1 MGGIKIWLEESIGG
15 IFPGGGNEQIFG
27 WWRGFSCSRENP
39 GVMEIILG
47 NYDIFMAHTESLSQA
62 DSQALEQAEIE
73 ALAIKWLQW
82 QYPMHLA
89 MFLNLLTPT
98 QVLSLTTWQEV
109 HDPVNTIKKI
119 NDFTWTIVKLKILT
133 GNSHDESSKQLINF
147 TKFLK
152 EVTLLD
158 SGEYKYQGVTLQN
171 YQTSLNAYLSNYKF
185 FSKIKESV
193 VGWFSELQNSPLFT
207 SLPILY
213 WKKWPQTN
221 EQLTKFVDDKIK
233 ALKVYLMPFVEKKK
247 NTKEIGNIMFDWDNL
262 KVEINS
268 FLKNEED
275 YISILGKVFSET
287 IKNE

>member
-1 MGGIKIWLEESIGG
+1 MGEST
-15 IFPGGGNEQIFG
+15 GGGG
-27 WWRGFSCSRENP
+27 GFFQVEEMSKFLVGGEDSPHPPSRENP

-47 NYDIFMAHTESLSQA
+47 NCDIFMAHIESLSQA
-62 DSQALEQAEIE
+62 DLQALEQAEIE

-82 QYPMHLA
+82 QCPMHLA

-119 NDFTWTIVKLKILT
+119 NEFTWTMVKLKILT

-171 YQTSLNAYLSNYKF
+171 YQTSLNALLSNYKF
-185 FSKIKESV
+185 FSKITESV
-193 VGWFSELQNSPLFT
+193 VGWFSKLQNSLLFT

-221 EQLTKFVDDKIK
+221 EQLTKFGDDKIK
-233 ALKVYLMPFVEKKK
+233 ALKVYLMPFVEKK
-247 NTKEIGNIMFDWDNL
+247 NT
-262 KVEINS
+262 
-268 FLKNEED
+268 
-275 YISILGKVFSET
+275 
-287 IKNE
+287 